1 MKPQR
6 YSYCCNLHYKEKE
19 TEACPDQ
26 PYMTDSDSNPCL
38 RFQSPKESHQL
49 IMSLKFTSN
58 NFFGGDIKKLYLE
71 SFVKKFQEHKEIQ
84 LQNTLPVKTLNG
96 SLFYF

>member
-1 MKPQR
+1 
-6 YSYCCNLHYKEKE
+6 
-19 TEACPDQ
+19 
-26 PYMTDSDSNPCL
+26 
-38 RFQSPKESHQL
+38 
-49 IMSLKFTSN
+49 MSLKFTSN

-96 SLFYF
+96 SLFYFQRILLPFDQTGEERDAFSQKKKRKKLWTGNVL